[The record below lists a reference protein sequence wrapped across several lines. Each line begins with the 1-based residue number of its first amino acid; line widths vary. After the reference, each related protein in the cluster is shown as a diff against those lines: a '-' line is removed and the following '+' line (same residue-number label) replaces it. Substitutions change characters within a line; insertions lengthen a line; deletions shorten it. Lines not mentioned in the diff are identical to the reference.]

1 MPERQRNT
9 VSERGVIGVKRRV
22 IDMGLGVLVGAALF
36 GGGYAVADS
45 GVMAVPTWQPIY
57 VDGQQVEM
65 EAYNIGGHNYV
76 KLRDAGKQVDFNVYW
91 QDGVQVDTSSPYTGV
106 APAGISISSYKGNT
120 LAVGDRSGLIIGN
133 TGEDITVSSSSTS
146 VITVEQVS
154 GNWVAVA
161 HAPGTATVT
170 VTGANGSQGRLTLIV
185 AGSGQETTGN
195 SASTD
200 LSTNMD
206 IREEMIA
213 LINQVRQE
221 NGVPALEVNQSLM
234 DAAQICSAQMF
245 RTHNSQFECET
256 AMTCGYPHGFGSNLT
271 VFTVPRDQ
279 SVAEK
284 AVTNW
289 VNSSGHFQAI
299 NDSRCDTLGVG
310 VTIQNGIAYCYMF
323 AGDPNSHHP
332 YE

>member
-161 HAPGTATVT
+161 HSSGTATVT
-170 VTGANGSQGRLTLIV
+170 VTGADCSQGRLTLTV
-185 AGSGQETTGN
+185 AGVGQETTDSSESVAL
-195 SASTD
+195 SAS
-200 LSTNMD
+200 MD
-206 IREEMIA
+206 IREEMIS
-213 LINQVRQE
+213 LINQVRRE
-221 NGVPALEVNQSLM
+221 NGVPALEVNQALM

-256 AMTCGYPHGFGSNLT
+256 AMACGYPHGFGSNLT

-289 VNSSGHFQAI
+289 VNSSGHFQAMI
-299 NDSRCDTLGVG
+299 DSRCDTLGVG

-323 AGDPNSHHP
+323 AGNPNSHHP

>member
-36 GGGYAVADS
+36 GGGYAVAVS
-45 GVMAVPTWQPIY
+45 GVTAVPTWQSIY
-57 VDGQQVEM
+57 VDGRQVQM
-65 EAYNIGGHNYV
+65 EAYNISGHNYV
-76 KLRDAGKQVDFNVYW
+76 KLRDIGKEVGINVYW

-120 LAVGDRSGLIIGN
+120 LAVGDRSGLILNN
-133 TGEDITVSSSSTS
+133 TGGDYTVTSSAPS
-146 VITVEQVS
+146 VLTVEQVS

-170 VTGANGSQGRLTLIV
+170 ITGADGSQGRLTLIV

-195 SASTD
+195 SASTG
-200 LSTNMD
+200 LSANMD

-213 LINQVRQE
+213 LINRVRQE

-256 AMTCGYPHGFGSNLT
+256 AMACGYPHGFGANLT
-271 VFTVPRDQ
+271 VFTLPRNQ
-279 SVAEK
+279 TIAEK

-289 VNSSGHFQAI
+289 VNSSGHFQALV
-299 NDSRCDTLGVG
+299 DSLCDTVGVG
-310 VTIQNGIAYCYMF
+310 VTVHNGIAYCYMF